1 MIISAHFL
9 LFILGGFGID
19 FSYNT
24 ENIEEGINK
33 VARELLSYG
42 VTSFCPTLVTS
53 PKETYH
59 KILPKIK
66 KRNGGKHGA
75 AILGVHVEGPFI
87 SPLKK
92 GAHPENCILK
102 FENVRIQ
109 YNIHFYNYLSSN
121 YTFL

>member
-1 MIISAHFL
+1 MSLIENHCTI
-9 LFILGGFGID
+9 GGFGID

-24 ENIEEGINK
+24 ENVEEGINT
-33 VARELLSYG
+33 VAKKLLAYG

-59 KILPKIK
+59 TIIPKIK

-75 AILGVHVEGPFI
+75 AVLGIHVEGPFI

-92 GAHPENCILK
+92 GAHPEKYVRKL
-102 FENVRIQ
+102 ENVSIKLFF
-109 YNIHFYNYLSSN
+109 IHLIFI
-121 YTFL
+121 